1 MWQHARILFRAFSED
16 QDGEIGHI
24 QKISKDK
31 NGAE

>member
-1 MWQHARILFRAFSED
+1 MWQHARILFRAFSEG
-16 QDGEIGHI
+16 QDAEIGHI